1 MKTLLMTLLGTTLAA
16 APLRAANLPAG
27 AKPAAKTAKPAAS
40 ADGFKNEDERTIY
53 ALGYMMG
60 QNIQVFTLS
69 PAELKALDGGVNAG
83 AAGKA
88 AAVSLDFYRPR
99 VQELANLRMA
109 AAAAARKAA
118 GKAFSDKFAKE
129 AGVKPIPGGGWY
141 KIVEEGKG
149 ALATAEETLK
159 VHYRGTFIDG
169 TEFDSS
175 HKRGAPYP
183 VSLKGGVIKCW
194 LDALAIMK
202 TGTKAKL
209 VCPSD
214 VAYGDAGRG
223 GIKGGETLVFDIEFV
238 EIEKPAAPNAAKSS
252 P

>member
-1 MKTLLMTLLGTTLAA
+1 MKTLLMTLLGAALAA

-27 AKPAAKTAKPAAS
+27 AKPAAKPAKPAAS
-40 ADGFKNEDERTIY
+40 ADGFKNEEERTIY

-83 AAGKA
+83 AAGKP

-99 VQELANLRMA
+99 IQELAKLRMA
-109 AAAAARKAA
+109 AAAAARKEA
-118 GKAFSDKFAKE
+118 GKTFSDKFAKE
-129 AGVKPIPGGGWY
+129 AGVKPIPEGGWY

-159 VHYRGTFIDG
+159 VHYRGTLIDG
-169 TEFDSS
+169 SEFDSS
-175 HKRGAPYP
+175 YKRGAPYP

-194 LDALAIMK
+194 INVLAILK
-202 TGTKAKL
+202 VGTKAKI

-214 VAYGDAGRG
+214 VAYGDAGRS

-238 EIEKPAAPNAAKSS
+238 EIEKPAAPNAAK
-252 P
+252 